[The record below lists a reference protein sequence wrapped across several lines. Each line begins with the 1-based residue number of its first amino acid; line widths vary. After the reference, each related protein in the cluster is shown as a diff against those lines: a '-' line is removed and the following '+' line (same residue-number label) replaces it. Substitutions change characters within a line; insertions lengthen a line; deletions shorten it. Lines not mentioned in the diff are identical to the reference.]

1 MKRTASMKHNHALL
15 YGEQGFILVL
25 TMFMLSICSIIGVA
39 AMLTSTTEV
48 DIAGNERAHK
58 QTVYQA
64 EAGYVFGAEAIRN
77 KEGYGIWEDNEI
89 MASLGENETIT
100 IKDGNVLLEGR
111 EDYPA
116 GSGVWNK
123 NKQRDSVEKAADI
136 EIRVKDRFNIDVD
149 VDKIDVKYIAGGG
162 VEFASG
168 SEGMGVSM
176 HKIIY
181 NMDCLGTLPA
191 WDAKQNTFSR
201 KLRLD
206 GGGTNPATPFSEVIV
221 GYGFI
226 PR

>member
-1 MKRTASMKHNHALL
+1 MKNTHARL

-25 TMFMLSICSIIGVA
+25 AMFMLVLCSIIGVA
-39 AMLTSTTEV
+39 AMMTSTTEV
-48 DIAGNERAHK
+48 DIAGNEQAHK
-58 QTVYQA
+58 QTAYQA
-64 EAGYVFGAEAIRN
+64 EAGYIVGAEAIRN
-77 KEGYGIWEDNEI
+77 KDGMGEWEVDKTGPAFLDEKNGI
-89 MASLGENETIT
+89 A
-100 IKDGNVLLEGR
+100 IKDGGFLLEKR

-123 NKQRDSVEKAADI
+123 NKQHDRVEQSPDI
-136 EIRVKDRFNIDVD
+136 EIRIKDRFNIDVD
-149 VDKIDVKYIAGGG
+149 VDKIAVKHIAGGG

-176 HKIIY
+176 HKVIY

-191 WDAKQNTFSR
+191 RN
-201 KLRLD
+201 LRLD
-206 GGGTNPATPFSEVIV
+206 GGGINPAAPFSEVIV